1 MIVKFNNGNPVLS
14 FFVTSSRISGEIPI
28 SAAKMSEA
36 NPYTAPDATL
46 DAGQAALYQ
55 PKIFS
60 FNGRIGRMRYLAYGI
75 GTNMLLA
82 VVILPLFG
90 ASTAMGGVPTA
101 SMLGMVAIGVFY
113 LITIVVSVM
122 FAKRRLND
130 LNRSGLWFL
139 LFTIPVVNLLLVIY
153 LIFFPGTDGANRFG
167 PAPVA
172 NSIGV
177 LILGWMLP
185 VVFVLGIVAAVAIPQ
200 YQDYVTRAQ
209 SMQTQ

>member
-1 MIVKFNNGNPVLS
+1 MNEA
-14 FFVTSSRISGEIPI
+14 T
-28 SAAKMSEA
+28 MSEA
-36 NPYTAPDATL
+36 NPYTAPDAAL
-46 DAGQAALYQ
+46 DTGQEALYQ

-75 GTNMLLA
+75 GVNMLLS
-82 VVILPLFG
+82 VVILPLLG
-90 ASTAMGGVPTA
+90 ASAAMGGDPTT
-101 SMLGMVAIGVFY
+101 SLLGMVAIGVFY

-130 LNRSGLWFL
+130 LNRSGWWFL
-139 LFTIPVVNLLLVIY
+139 LFIIPVVNLLLAIY
-153 LIFFPGTDGANRFG
+153 LIFFPGTDGSNKFG